1 MDEAIFKYDTINL
14 VDVNPNTELELQ
26 IKNAMQNFRCKDADV
41 ENFLKNKAFDF
52 EQRNKSRTCLVFEG
66 KNLVAYYTLSL
77 HSLVFDDS
85 ISKNVIKKIDGF
97 SKSVQSVGIILIG
110 QLGKDFN
117 LGKNVSGA
125 YLLNECLSAI
135 VDVQRIVG
143 GRYAMLECM
152 EIPKVVEFYRAN
164 GFEVLQKADDK
175 YLRMI
180 KKL

>member
-1 MDEAIFKYDTINL
+1 MDEKFYETIYL
-14 VDVNPNTELELQ
+14 RDVKPNTDFELYV
-26 IKNAMQNFRCKDADV
+26 KNAMQNFRCKDADV

-52 EQRNKSRTCLVFEG
+52 ERRNKSRTHLIFEG
-66 KNLVAYYTLSL
+66 TNLVAYYTLSL

-85 ISKNVIKKIDGF
+85 ISKNVVKKIDGF

-117 LGKNVSGA
+117 LGKNISGA
-125 YLLNECLSAI
+125 YLLGECLSI
-135 VDVQRIVG
+135 ILTVQKMVG
-143 GRYAMLECM
+143 GRYAMLECA

-164 GFEVLQKADDK
+164 GFEVLQKMNDK

-180 KKL
+180 KRL